1 MLQTHHCW
9 LTGSH
14 WSKKRGK
21 VETNQLNW
29 TYNSQDIIVFFIFC
43 INCTV
48 DLIVRV
54 WICTTRKNPQISG
67 PYSTKEEHCVT
78 VCFYLQLKR
87 SPYLRPIT
95 KRITTP
101 FSSSLRNWSP
111 TNVQYFRY
119 EKMKGK
125 KKGSTVQN
133 GRGKA
138 SALWHPCLPYWIS
151 PLPVS
156 KSGENAHDKRHP
168 MPRSSLVALRVTRWH
183 ALAHRLGGSSRSQAH
198 LDVRYRLI
206 QRPAI
211 ETPGCYNKPVLN
223 QR

>member
-125 KKGSTVQN
+125 KKAPQYKMAGERHLPCGIHVCLIESLRFRFANVVKTPITKDILCRAVPWSPSESP
-133 GRGKA
+133 GDKPWLIA
-138 SALWHPCLPYWIS
+138 WAALAAARRIS
-151 PLPVS
+151 MSDIVLS
-156 KSGENAHDKRHP
+156 N
-168 MPRSSLVALRVTRWH
+168 ALRLKH
-183 ALAHRLGGSSRSQAH
+183 Q
-198 LDVRYRLI
+198 D
-206 QRPAI
+206 AI
-211 ETPGCYNKPVLN
+211 L
-223 QR
+223 